1 MGRHRLVRQATDMK
15 VSLIRSATLVLAV
28 ILLGL
33 GLRLFH
39 LDGQSF
45 WYDEAMSAGIS
56 RGNVAQIL
64 RNDFYSPHPP
74 LYFLALHSWL
84 AIGQSDFAIRL
95 LSAVLGVAGIAG
107 MFALGKALCDDT
119 VGLVAATITAIA
131 PYHVFYSQEARMYAL
146 LFLMSTMLL
155 VSYARMLQ
163 TNSRRWWAAYTAL
176 AALSVNTH
184 LFSGL
189 LLLSLH
195 LHFLVH
201 GSPTRK
207 PWRRLAISDGVVI
220 LAILPRFSILVA
232 QARRVTGDFW
242 IPRPGLGQLFSA
254 PHAFILSHQV
264 SERLVSVAFAVLL
277 FLVIVTHLQ
286 IARAIAKREAHG
298 AGLVLA
304 VYAFWSPMLLVFLI
318 SQWRSVYLE
327 RTLIVAVPALYFLL
341 GWGMTRT
348 RERYVNI
355 VLGLLVAL
363 FALDGL
369 HNWYFNA
376 DFAKPPFRTAA
387 QFLRD
392 RVEPGEPVLHTS
404 DGGFLIFAHYAR
416 DLSGYLLEG
425 DPDPGIPVEV
435 YRLFG
440 AEIIAREE
448 LPASP
453 FWVVVALDN
462 SIEFQT
468 ELANWFD
475 RRYQRIESYDFGGV
489 DLRHYDEAQP
499 SLE

>member
-1 MGRHRLVRQATDMK
+1 MK
-15 VSLIRSATLVLAV
+15 ASLIRPATLVLAV

-39 LDGQSF
+39 LDDQSF

-56 RGNVAQIL
+56 RGTVTQIL

-84 AIGQSDFAIRL
+84 AVDQSDFAIRL
-95 LSAVLGVAGIAG
+95 LSAMLGVAGIAG

-146 LFLMSTMLL
+146 LFLMSTLLL

-163 TNSRRWWAAYTAL
+163 TDSRRWWAAYTAL
-176 AALSVNTH
+176 AALSLNTH

-195 LHFLVH
+195 LHFFVH
-201 GSPTRK
+201 GSPGRK
-207 PWRRLAISDGVVI
+207 PWRRLVISDGVVL
-220 LAILPRFSILVA
+220 LAFVPRFSILVA

-242 IPRPGLGQLFSA
+242 IPRPGLAQLFSA
-254 PHAFILSHQV
+254 PHAFILSQHI
-264 SERLVSVAFAVLL
+264 SERLVSLAFALVL

-286 IARAIAKREAHG
+286 IARAIAKREAHR
-298 AGLVLA
+298 AVLVLA
-304 VYAFWSPMLLVFLI
+304 IYAFWSPLLLAFLI

-348 RERYVNI
+348 RERYVN
-355 VLGLLVAL
+355 VALALLVTL
-363 FALDGL
+363 FAVNGL
-369 HNWYFNA
+369 YNWYFNA

-387 QFLRD
+387 QFVQD
-392 RVEPGEPVLHTS
+392 RVKPGEPVVHTS
-404 DGGFLIFAHYAR
+404 DAGFLIFAHYAQ
-416 DLSGYLLEG
+416 DCSGYLLEG
-425 DPDPGIPVEV
+425 DPDPGIPVDA

-440 AEIIAREE
+440 AEIIAKED

-453 FWVVVALDN
+453 FWLVVALDN
-462 SIEFQT
+462 SIEFQM
-468 ELANWFD
+468 ELADWFEE
-475 RRYQRIESYDFGGV
+475 RYQRVESYDFGGI